1 MRLRVKQGLSYT
13 QTLPGAE
20 RNPENPWYPSTDHF
34 PVASSADSRAEASS
48 QEALSGEAAG
58 NARNYELWQQRDD
71 FLPSTEVDSAQE
83 GTQLQTGQVVKA
95 DMAMTAA
102 DWAQQR
108 QLEKM
113 SSDSNSFRGVD
124 TSAQQEPIGQIGM
137 QDPNSFGK
145 SASITDKKT
154 GGDLADGATDDQMK
168 GAEAA
173 FLCVKQL
180 PAVSCKISLCPAY
193 CAQCKAEIVQL
204 CACTRQS
211 ELTCA
216 ASAV

>member
-13 QTLPGAE
+13 QALPGTE
-20 RNPENPWYPSTDHF
+20 RNSENAWYPSTDYF

-58 NARNYELWQQRDD
+58 NARNYELWQQRGD

-113 SSDSNSFRGVD
+113 SSDSRSFRGVD

-137 QDPNSFGK
+137 QDPNGFGN

-154 GGDLADGATDDQMK
+154 GGDPADGATDDQ
-168 GAEAA
+168 
-173 FLCVKQL
+173 
-180 PAVSCKISLCPAY
+180 
-193 CAQCKAEIVQL
+193 
-204 CACTRQS
+204 
-211 ELTCA
+211 LTGTE
-216 ASAV
+216 